1 MKLIW
6 QLLRQHVSVLQL
18 AGFLVTNLVGVAI
31 VLTAVQLYR
40 DVTPAL
46 QAPDSF
52 LDNDFIIL
60 TKEVEGAGIGK
71 TSFTQTE
78 LAELAEQP
86 FTEALGEFTPARY
99 SVMGGISL
107 AGIGMRT
114 YLFSRAYPTVSSMSG
129 ATSGVSRRERVRA
142 DHSASQLSESL

>member
-71 TSFTQTE
+71 TSFTQ
-78 LAELAEQP
+78 A
-86 FTEALGEFTPARY
+86 ALQW
-99 SVMGGISL
+99 
-107 AGIGMRT
+107 GM
-114 YLFSRAYPTVSSMSG
+114 L
-129 ATSGVSRRERVRA
+129 
-142 DHSASQLSESL
+142 LSFL